1 MNRTR
6 FSPDKLF
13 SYQSCYNS
21 LAGALAKDECYM
33 RPVQEQTNMDLI
45 SGSHSI
51 GQNLYHLEWCPKYRY
66 NMFKQEENKKL
77 CEEVLRR
84 VAKRHNIKITELCVM
99 PDHIHTVVGIPPTMS
114 VSKALQLLKGA
125 SSHELF
131 KRKPHFRCRYPK
143 GHIWSPGKFYRS
155 VGDTDAETVIQYVRD
170 QRLQQ
175 TNLDIFPKTTKGAS

>member
-77 CEEVLRR
+77 CEEVLRK

-155 VGDTDAETVIQYVRD
+155 VGDTDAETVFQYVRD